1 MKKKL
6 LLFIALIFL
15 VAGLF
20 FGARFLF
27 ARAYGKEMPVA
38 LSEHAIVA
46 PSDAGAYVYDG
57 GKLLL
62 VGARGETGASV
73 TFAKPKMIAV
83 GKDVYVAD
91 GKTLFRY
98 NRKLEKTYETTAPE
112 EIRTLAADR
121 GTLYYGMKD
130 QTVRFANGEGVAL
143 STPGYPVRLFADKDA
158 LIVLTVEDKGKHL
171 KSRLYLFREGKDDV
185 SFAFL
190 DEVMEDAAFSDG
202 HLYIV
207 TNRSYYH
214 FVDARLIEKDE
225 IMRLAGTARYG
236 ETLVYLDDTRL
247 VRISLADG
255 TKTATKIDE
264 PTGLVRAEG
273 KTLLLGKNA
282 TVLADDGTSTPAREG
297 EVVYGG
303 FPYKHDLYLVTP
315 EGIYRHFQK

>member
-6 LLFIALIFL
+6 FFFIALIL
-15 VAGLF
+15 LASGLF

-38 LSEHAIVA
+38 LSQHAIVA
-46 PSDAGAYVYDG
+46 PSDAGAFIYDG

-62 VGARGETGASV
+62 VGARSEIETSV

-83 GKDVYVAD
+83 GKNLYVAD
-91 GKTLFRY
+91 GKTLVRY
-98 NRKLEKTYETTAPE
+98 NHKLEKTYETTVPE
-112 EIRTLAADR
+112 EIRTLEADH

-130 QTVRFANGEGVAL
+130 HTVRFANDEGVSL
-143 STPGYPVRLFADKDA
+143 STPGYPVRLRADKDA
-158 LIVLTVEDKGKHL
+158 LIVLTIEDKDAHL

-185 SFAFL
+185 SFGFL
-190 DEVMEDAAFSDG
+190 DEVMEDAAFLDG

-225 IMRLAGTARYG
+225 IMRLTGTARDAN
-236 ETLVYLDDTRL
+236 TLLYLDDTRL
-247 VRISLADG
+247 VKISLADG
-255 TKTATKIDE
+255 AGTTTKLDE
-264 PTGLVRAEG
+264 PTGLVRAED

-282 TVLADDGTSTPAREG
+282 TVLTDDGATLPALEG
-297 EVVYGG
+297 ETVYGG
-303 FPYKHDLYLVTP
+303 FPYEHHLYLVTP
-315 EGIYRHFQK
+315 KGIYRHFQK

>member
-6 LLFIALIFL
+6 FNLIVLILLA
-15 VAGLF
+15 AGLF
-20 FGARFLF
+20 FAARFLF

-46 PSDAGAYVYDG
+46 PSDAGAYIYDG

-62 VGARGETGASV
+62 VDAGNEIGTSV
-73 TFAKPKMIAV
+73 TYAKPKMIAV

-91 GKTLFRY
+91 GKTLTGY
-98 NRKLEKTYETTAPE
+98 NQKLEKIYETTTPE
-112 EIRTLAADR
+112 EIRTLATDR

-143 STPGYPVRLFADKDA
+143 STPGYPVRLRADKGA
-158 LIVLTVEDKGKHL
+158 LVVLTVEDKDAHL

-185 SFAFL
+185 SFGFL
-190 DEVMEDAAFSDG
+190 DEVMEDAAFLDG

-214 FVDARLIEKDE
+214 FLDARLIEKDE
-225 IMRLAGTARYG
+225 IMRLAGTARDAN
-236 ETLVYLDDTRL
+236 TLLYLDDTRL
-247 VRISLADG
+247 VKISLADG
-255 TKTATKIDE
+255 AGTTTKLDE
-264 PTGLVRAEG
+264 PAELVRAED

-282 TVLADDGTSTPAREG
+282 TVLTDDGTTVPALEG
-297 EVVYGG
+297 ETVYGG
-303 FPYKHDLYLVTP
+303 FPYQHHLYLVTP
-315 EGIYRHFQK
+315 KGIYRHFQK